1 MDFPISPVVE
11 RVIDKAKL
19 TYRLNE
25 GFTRSFPQ
33 PFSYMTMRAKFDQYL
48 VDQAISAGAC
58 FMDGFRVNRIEAGN
72 GGTHII
78 GEKDSFIGKVLVG
91 ADGANSVV
99 AHQLGLL
106 RDAEIGAA
114 LESEVYTEPQYQH
127 PWESTAGLDFGSL
140 RGGYMWVFP
149 KEDHLSIGVAGFI
162 KSRDRFRTLLN
173 EYLGFLQLGDYKEES
188 TKGHRLP
195 RRRQGMAIQK
205 QGALLVGDAAG
216 LVDFWTGEGI
226 YYAIKSAQ
234 LAVPAIYDYF
244 DGKAEDL
251 EQYEA
256 SVDEQLMPELHI
268 ARTMTRIGVW
278 FPWLAYTLM
287 KHSDRAW
294 NAGCQLLRNEKSYH
308 DFRNKLGPFT
318 FLFDMVGRGT

>member
-1 MDFPISPVVE
+1 MDFPITPVVE
-11 RVIDKAKL
+11 RVIDKVKL

-33 PFSYMTMRAKFDQYL
+33 PLTYMTMRAKFDQFL
-48 VDQAISAGAC
+48 VEKAVDAGAS
-58 FMDGFRVNRIEAGN
+58 FIDGFRVNRIETDIGM
-72 GGTHII
+72 TYIL
-78 GEKDSFIGKVLVG
+78 GEKDSLVGTVLVG
-91 ADGANSVV
+91 ADGANSIV

-114 LESEVYTEPQYQH
+114 LESEVYTRPQYLD

-149 KEDHLSIGVAGFI
+149 KEDHLSIGVAGFL
-162 KSRDRFRTLLN
+162 KFRAGFRTLLN
-173 EYLGFLQLGDYKEES
+173 EYLGFLQLGEYNEEL

-205 QGALLVGDAAG
+205 GGSLLVGDAAG

-234 LAVPAIYDYF
+234 LAAPAIYDYLN
-244 DGKAEDL
+244 GNAKNL
-251 EQYEA
+251 EQYET
-256 SVDEQLMPELHI
+256 SVDQELMPELQI

-278 FPWLAYTLM
+278 FPWLAYSLM

-294 NAGCQLLRNEKSYH
+294 SAGCQLLRNEKTYH
-308 DFRNKLGPFT
+308 DFRKKLGPFT
-318 FLFDMVGRGT
+318 FLFDIAGRST